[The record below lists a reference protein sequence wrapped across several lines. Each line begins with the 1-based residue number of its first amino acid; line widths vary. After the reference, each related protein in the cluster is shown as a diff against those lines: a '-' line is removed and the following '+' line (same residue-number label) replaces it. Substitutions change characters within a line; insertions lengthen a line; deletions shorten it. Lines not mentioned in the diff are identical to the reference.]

1 MIPILH
7 SVVAEIE
14 KFITELWELAIA
26 QKVSEKNQ
34 IVKPI
39 SATILQSI
47 LNRKYDQNN
56 FVRGYLK
63 FLK

>member
-7 SVVAEIE
+7 GVVAEIE
-14 KFITELWELAIA
+14 KFITELWELSIA
-26 QKVSEKNQ
+26 QKVSDKKQ